1 MYHSYSLLQ
10 KLKYLFPSCALEQ
23 EKFFHWYNI
32 AFNEYYS
39 MILCVCKFKNYI
51 LRYYYKRREV
61 HFGALFNFHV
71 VLYTHIEQHNE
82 CERSK
87 SREREI
93 FKRTTASK
101 SGKLCLTLQSNLHIR
116 LREEALISVREGR
129 ESRINIFHVLTTE
142 ERERIF
148 NREREEKR
156 ENTLQSTTLTYQ
168 L

>member
-1 MYHSYSLLQ
+1 M
-10 KLKYLFPSCALEQ
+10 
-23 EKFFHWYNI
+23 
-32 AFNEYYS
+32 
-39 MILCVCKFKNYI
+39 
-51 LRYYYKRREV
+51 
-61 HFGALFNFHV
+61 
-71 VLYTHIEQHNE
+71 YTHIEQNNE

-87 SREREI
+87 SRKREI

>member
-1 MYHSYSLLQ
+1 M
-10 KLKYLFPSCALEQ
+10 
-23 EKFFHWYNI
+23 
-32 AFNEYYS
+32 
-39 MILCVCKFKNYI
+39 
-51 LRYYYKRREV
+51 
-61 HFGALFNFHV
+61 
-71 VLYTHIEQHNE
+71 YTHIEQHYE

>member
-1 MYHSYSLLQ
+1 M
-10 KLKYLFPSCALEQ
+10 
-23 EKFFHWYNI
+23 
-32 AFNEYYS
+32 
-39 MILCVCKFKNYI
+39 
-51 LRYYYKRREV
+51 
-61 HFGALFNFHV
+61 
-71 VLYTHIEQHNE
+71 YTHTEQHNE